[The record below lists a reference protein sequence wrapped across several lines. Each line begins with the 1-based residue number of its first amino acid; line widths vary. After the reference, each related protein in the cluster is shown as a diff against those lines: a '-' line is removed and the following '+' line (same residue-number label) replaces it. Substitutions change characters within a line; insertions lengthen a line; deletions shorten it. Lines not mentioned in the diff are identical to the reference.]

1 MAVAAPS
8 YGLFTA
14 IVLFLIFSLYF
25 NPWNRKLRNPRNSL
39 LLIIVTTSLAIPLQ
53 VWYNYDVAAYN
64 TGSTYLSNLYV
75 NASLLP
81 GEKYEIHHV
90 SNWYA
95 ERGALLEISNE
106 SQGIIFYLVD
116 ENIRG
121 TRFNEFR
128 LNESMF
134 GFDYPHAWFGFK
146 LPYYRTSLFQIANW
160 TVCFSNPLANE
171 TIPLKLRGVWI
182 EDSGNLASWSV
193 YHPRT
198 QPVVALLCLWI
209 FVPLILMAT
218 NSVSIHQLVENLRLL
233 IPAMLLV
240 VIYLLLS
247 LPFISSII
255 FFDLYLVFPLPIVSL
270 VLYYV
275 IKKQEDTTQ

>member
-1 MAVAAPS
+1 
-8 YGLFTA
+8 
-14 IVLFLIFSLYF
+14 
-25 NPWNRKLRNPRNSL
+25 
-39 LLIIVTTSLAIPLQ
+39 VTTSLANPLQ
-53 VWYNYDVAAYN
+53 VWYNYDLAAYN

-106 SQGIIFYLVD
+106 SQGIVFYLVD
-116 ENIRG
+116 ENIRSS
-121 TRFNEFR
+121 RFNEIR

-134 GFDYPHAWFGFK
+134 GGDYPYSWFGFK

-160 TVCFSNPLANE
+160 TVCFTNPLANE
-171 TIPLKLRGVWI
+171 TIPLRGRGIWV
-182 EDSGNLASWSV
+182 EDSGNLARWRV
-193 YHPRT
+193 YLPRT
-198 QPVVALLCLWI
+198 PPFVALLCLWI

-218 NSVSIHQLVENLRLL
+218 DSINTHQLSQNLRLL
-233 IPAMLLV
+233 IPALFLA
-240 VIYLLLS
+240 VIYLFLS

-255 FFDLYLVFPLPIVSL
+255 FFEMYLVFPLPIVSL
-270 VLYYV
+270 ILYYV
-275 IKKQEDTTQ
+275 INKREDTTQ